1 MEKLPELLL
10 ESLRTREVLDLEG
23 NPRPL
28 ESNVSLS
35 EAFSLHSAVRLVR
48 PMRSLEVGLAHGVSA
63 LGILGAIAANGLGH
77 HYVIDPF
84 QRNYGYCGESMIA
97 RAGLSALH
105 TFLERYPEE
114 VIPNLPRLQ
123 FAFIDSSHLFDLT
136 ILEFALIDKKLDV
149 GGIIAFHDLW
159 MPSIQAAVRY
169 ILANRGY
176 QILRDVSPDVKKL
189 SLQQRFRQFVGQ
201 CLGRFR
207 VADRI
212 FSANVLKP
220 WCTLG
225 THNLMF
231 LKKVSD
237 DQRDWRFHR
246 RF

>member
-10 ESLRTREVLDLEG
+10 ESLQTRQVLDAEG

-28 ESNVSLS
+28 ESSVSLS
-35 EAFSLHSAVRLVR
+35 EAFSLHTAVRLIR

-63 LGILGAIAANGLGH
+63 LSILGAIASNGSGH

-84 QRNYGYCGESMIA
+84 QRNYGYCGEAMID
-97 RAGLSALH
+97 RAGLSAQH

-136 ILEFALIDKKLDV
+136 ILEFVLIDKKLDV
-149 GGIIAFHDLW
+149 GGIIAFHDLC
-159 MPSIQAAVRY
+159 MPSIQATVRF
-169 ILANRGY
+169 ILANRAY
-176 QILRDVSPDVKKL
+176 EIFRDVSPQVMRL
-189 SLQQRFRQFVGQ
+189 SLKQRFKESIGH

-212 FSANVLKP
+212 FSAN
-220 WCTLG
+220 
-225 THNLMF
+225 
-231 LKKVSD
+231 
-237 DQRDWRFHR
+237 RFEALVH
-246 RF
+246 FENSEPHVFEEGFG